1 MYDLA
6 SLLSQL
12 GLSDDPEGIRRFIH
26 HHAPLGPRMR
36 IEEAPFWTPVQA
48 DVLSA
53 CWLEDA
59 DWCSAFDELNLALSS
74 DPEDVS

>member
-1 MYDLA
+1 MNDLA

-12 GLSDDPEGIRRFIH
+12 GLADNPEGIRRFIH

-59 DWCSAFDELNLALSS
+59 DWCSAFDDLNLALSS

>member
-12 GLSDDPEGIRRFIH
+12 GLPDDPEGIRRFIH

-74 DPEDVS
+74 DPQDVS

>member
-6 SLLSQL
+6 SLLNQL
-12 GLSDDPEGIRRFIH
+12 GLADDPDGIRRFIQ
-26 HHAPLGPRMR
+26 HHAPLGPRVR
-36 IEEAPFWTPVQA
+36 IEEAPFWTSVQA

-59 DWCSAFDELNLALSS
+59 DWCSAFDELNLALSL
-74 DPEDVS
+74 DPEDLT

>member
-26 HHAPLGPRMR
+26 HHAPLGPRMW

>member
-6 SLLSQL
+6 SLLNQL
-12 GLSDDPEGIRRFIH
+12 GLADDPDGIRRFIK
-26 HHAPLGPRMR
+26 HHAPLGPRVR
-36 IEEAPFWTPVQA
+36 IEEAPFWTSVQA

-59 DWCSAFDELNLALSS
+59 DWCSAFDELNLALSL
-74 DPEDVS
+74 DPEDLT